1 MVDMWVYLEMP
12 CLAIS
17 DLQTSVPNLFTLC
30 SGLVLFR
37 SPGITYILLHRSELL
52 KLCLISNSCLFLCFN
67 VEHVLHSIMNALL
80 ICLKPKSCISNLATK
95 HLFPSRACLLALSLS
110 LSLYLSRSLARSLA
124 LPLSLTYALCICHS
138 LIFMLLRSEPNSQ
151 PLVCRFIV
159 IGRLRVSASPATMS
173 SDIGLPKHRLRAPK
187 STRGCTRGYGFH
199 RLKVTRTTVITLKVQ
214 SAYIHPSNRIPST
227 VLPACSAAAQQ
238 QRRRAC

>member
-52 KLCLISNSCLFLCFN
+52 KLCLISSSCLVLCFN

-80 ICLKPKSCISNLATK
+80 KRLKPKSCISNLATK

-110 LSLYLSRSLARSLA
+110 LSLSLSISRARSLARSLF
-124 LPLSLTYALCICHS
+124 PSLSLTL
-138 LIFMLLRSEPNSQ
+138 
-151 PLVCRFIV
+151 
-159 IGRLRVSASPATMS
+159 SASVTLSFSCS
-173 SDIGLPKHRLRAPK
+173 SDRSRTPNRWSVAYLSSG
-187 STRGCTRGYGFH
+187 GFGY
-199 RLKVTRTTVITLKVQ
+199 R
-214 SAYIHPSNRIPST
+214 P
-227 VLPACSAAAQQ
+227 AQQ
-238 QRRRAC
+238 RCHRTSGCPSIGCEHRRAREGAHEGMASTA